1 MKNPCSIWWNKD
13 WNDPRGCLMVR
24 LVPDFILCVSEG
36 VIGLMACSP
45 FLKPVER
52 LKKRWSSLPPIL
64 GWVKTLAGWKISRLK
79 MGRKSLK
86 TLESPILGFLKTK
99 LKVILLSMVSLLKQP
114 IEKIREVNFD
124 FSENKAHVNFDV
136 NENIN
141 QPKFGLVKTDIRS
154 ETCVEFSYW

>member
-1 MKNPCSIWWNKD
+1 
-13 WNDPRGCLMVR
+13 
-24 LVPDFILCVSEG
+24 
-36 VIGLMACSP
+36 
-45 FLKPVER
+45 
-52 LKKRWSSLPPIL
+52 
-64 GWVKTLAGWKISRLK
+64 

-86 TLESPILGFLKTK
+86 IK

-124 FSENKAHVNFDV
+124 FSENKVKPNFGL

-141 QPKFGLVKTDIRS
+141 QLKFWLVKTDIRS